1 VEWFIDGETGL
12 PAEAAEKV
20 KRRFQEYEA
29 EIQQLKQENQAL
41 KDENNVLK
49 ARISELEAV
58 VRKTDTGVVI
68 SDVVIEPTRIS
79 ATAPNML
86 VIGSPENYVADVF
99 TGNVTIASRRG
110 TKTSVRDVSDSELDV
125 ELPRP
130 KKYRRDENS
139 PEELGFVAEEMP
151 AIIRR
156 VGGYDL
162 KAVVAILTYKISR
175 LEKML
180 KQR

>member
-29 EIQQLKQENQAL
+29 EIQRL
-41 KDENNVLK
+41 KDENTMLR
-49 ARISELEAV
+49 ARVSELESV

-79 ATAPNML
+79 ATAPNQL

-99 TGNVTIASRRG
+99 TGNVTIASSQE
-110 TKTSVRDVSDSELDV
+110 TKTSVRDVSDAELDV

-151 AIIRR
+151 ESVRR

>member
-1 VEWFIDGETGL
+1 MPIEIDNETGL
-12 PAEAAEKV
+12 PLEAAEKV

-29 EIQQLKQENQAL
+29 EIQRL
-41 KDENNVLK
+41 KDENIVLR
-49 ARISELEAV
+49 ARVSELESV

-79 ATAPNML
+79 ATAPNTL
-86 VIGSPENYVADVF
+86 VIGSPENYVMDVI
-99 TGNVTIASRRG
+99 TGNITIASS
-110 TKTSVRDVSDSELDV
+110 KELKKEVRDVSDSELDV

-139 PEELGFVAEEMP
+139 SEELGFVAEEMP

-162 KAVVAILTYKISR
+162 KAVVAILAYKVGR
-175 LEKML
+175 LENML
-180 KQR
+180 RQR

>member
-1 VEWFIDGETGL
+1 MPTVIDNETGL
-12 PAEAAEKV
+12 PLEAAEKV

-29 EIQQLKQENQAL
+29 EIQRL
-41 KDENNVLK
+41 KDENNVLR
-49 ARISELEAV
+49 ARVSELEAV
-58 VRKTDTGVVI
+58 VRKTETGVV
-68 SDVVIEPTRIS
+68 
-79 ATAPNML
+79 
-86 VIGSPENYVADVF
+86 VADV
-99 TGNVTIASRRG
+99 VE
-110 TKTSVRDVSDSELDV
+110 VRDVSDSELDV

-151 AIIRR
+151 ESVRR

-162 KAVVAILTYKISR
+162 KAVVAILAYKVSR

-180 KQR
+180 RQR

>member
-1 VEWFIDGETGL
+1 MPIEIDNETGL

-29 EIQQLKQENQAL
+29 EIQRL
-41 KDENNVLK
+41 KDENSALR
-49 ARISELEAV
+49 ARVSELESV
-58 VRKTDTGVVI
+58 VKKTDTGVVI

-79 ATAPNML
+79 ATAPNKL

-99 TGNVTIASRRG
+99 TGNVTIASSLT
-110 TKTSVRDVSDSELDV
+110 TKTSVRNVSDAELDI

-130 KKYRRDENS
+130 KKYRRGENS

-151 AIIRR
+151 EIIRR

-162 KAVVAILTYKISR
+162 KAVVAILAYKVSR
-175 LEKML
+175 LENML
-180 KQR
+180 RRR

>member
-1 VEWFIDGETGL
+1 MPTVIDNETGL
-12 PAEAAEKV
+12 PLEAAEKV

-29 EIQQLKQENQAL
+29 EIQRL
-41 KDENNVLK
+41 KDENNVLR
-49 ARISELEAV
+49 AHVSELEAV
-58 VRKTDTGVVI
+58 VRKTETGVV
-68 SDVVIEPTRIS
+68 
-79 ATAPNML
+79 
-86 VIGSPENYVADVF
+86 VADV
-99 TGNVTIASRRG
+99 VE
-110 TKTSVRDVSDSELDV
+110 VRDVSDSELDV

-151 AIIRR
+151 ESVRR

-162 KAVVAILTYKISR
+162 KAVVAILAYKVSR

-180 KQR
+180 RQR

>member
-29 EIQQLKQENQAL
+29 EIQRL
-41 KDENNVLK
+41 KDENNVLRE
-49 ARISELEAV
+49 RISEFESV
-58 VRKTDTGVVI
+58 IRKTDTGVVI

-86 VIGSPENYVADVF
+86 AIGSPENYVADVI
-99 TGNVTIASRRG
+99 TGNITIVSSREL
-110 TKTSVRDVSDSELDV
+110 KEEVRDVSDSELDV

-130 KKYRRDENS
+130 KKYRRDINS

-151 AIIRR
+151 ESVRR
-156 VGGYDL
+156 LGGYDL
-162 KAVVAILTYKISR
+162 KAIVAILAYKVSK
-175 LEKML
+175 LENAL
-180 KQR
+180 K

>member
-1 VEWFIDGETGL
+1 MPTVIDNETSL
-12 PAEAAEKV
+12 PLEAAEKV

-29 EIQQLKQENQAL
+29 EIQRL
-41 KDENNVLK
+41 KDENNVLR
-49 ARISELEAV
+49 ARVSELEAV
-58 VRKTDTGVVI
+58 VRKTETGVVVA
-68 SDVVIEPTRIS
+68 DVVIEPTRIS
-79 ATAPNML
+79 ATAPNRL
-86 VIGSPENYVADVF
+86 VIGSPENYVADVIA
-99 TGNVTIASRRG
+99 GNITIASSRG
-110 TKTSVRDVSDSELDV
+110 LKKEVRDISDAELDV

-151 AIIRR
+151 ESVRR

-162 KAVVAILTYKISR
+162 KAVVAILAHKVSR

-180 KQR
+180 KER

>member
-29 EIQQLKQENQAL
+29 EIQRL
-41 KDENNVLK
+41 KDENSVLR
-49 ARISELEAV
+49 ARVSELEAV
-58 VRKTDTGVVI
+58 VRKTETGAVVA
-68 SDVVIEPTRIS
+68 DVVIEPTRIS
-79 ATAPNML
+79 ATAPNKL

-99 TGNVTIASRRG
+99 TGNVTIASSLE
-110 TKTSVRDVSDSELDV
+110 TKTSVRDISDAELDV

-130 KKYRRDENS
+130 KKYRRDANS

-151 AIIRR
+151 ESVRR
-156 VGGYDL
+156 LGGYDL
-162 KAVVAILTYKISR
+162 KAVVAILAYKVSR
-175 LEKML
+175 LENIL
-180 KQR
+180 RQR

>member
-1 VEWFIDGETGL
+1 MEWFIDGETGL

-29 EIQQLKQENQAL
+29 EIQRL
-41 KDENNVLK
+41 KDENNTLR
-49 ARISELEAV
+49 ARVSELESV

-68 SDVVIEPTRIS
+68 SDVVIEPTRIL
-79 ATAPNML
+79 ATAPNTL

-99 TGNVTIASRRG
+99 TGNVTIVSSLT
-110 TKTSVRDVSDSELDV
+110 TKTSVRDVSDAELDI

-130 KKYRRDENS
+130 KIYRRDENS
-139 PEELGFVAEEMP
+139 PEELGFIAEEMP
-151 AIIRR
+151 RNVRR

-162 KAVVAILTYKISR
+162 KAVVAILAYKVSR
-175 LEKML
+175 LETIL
-180 KQR
+180 RQR

>member
-29 EIQQLKQENQAL
+29 EIQRL
-41 KDENNVLK
+41 KDENTVLK
-49 ARISELEAV
+49 ARVSELESV

-79 ATAPNML
+79 ATAPNTL

-99 TGNVTIASRRG
+99 TGNVTIASSRE

-139 PEELGFVAEEMP
+139 SEELGFVAEEMP

-162 KAVVAILTYKISR
+162 KAVVAILAYKVGR
-175 LEKML
+175 LENML
-180 KQR
+180 RQR

>member
-1 VEWFIDGETGL
+1 MEWFIDGETGL

-29 EIQQLKQENQAL
+29 EIQRL
-41 KDENNVLK
+41 KDENSALR
-49 ARISELEAV
+49 ARVSELELV

-79 ATAPNML
+79 ATAPNKL

-99 TGNVTIASRRG
+99 TGNVTIASSLT
-110 TKTSVRDVSDSELDV
+110 TKTSVRNVSDAELDV

-151 AIIRR
+151 ESVRR
-156 VGGYDL
+156 PGGYDL
-162 KAVVAILTYKISR
+162 KAVVAILAYKVSR
-175 LEKML
+175 LETML
-180 KQR
+180 KR

>member
-1 VEWFIDGETGL
+1 MPIEIDNETGL

-29 EIQQLKQENQAL
+29 EIQRL
-41 KDENNVLK
+41 KDENNVLRE
-49 ARISELEAV
+49 RISEFESII
-58 VRKTDTGVVI
+58 RKTDTGVVI

-86 VIGSPENYVADVF
+86 AIGSPENYVADVIA
-99 TGNVTIASRRG
+99 GNITIVSSREL
-110 TKTSVRDVSDSELDV
+110 KEEVRDVSDSELDV

-130 KKYRRDENS
+130 KKYRRDINS

-151 AIIRR
+151 ESVRR
-156 VGGYDL
+156 LGGYDL
-162 KAVVAILTYKISR
+162 KAIVAILAYKVSK
-175 LEKML
+175 LENAL
-180 KQR
+180 K

>member
-20 KRRFQEYEA
+20 KRKFQEYEA
-29 EIQQLKQENQAL
+29 EIQRL
-41 KDENNVLK
+41 KDENSVLK
-49 ARISELEAV
+49 ARVSEFESV
-58 VRKTDTGVVI
+58 VKKTETGVVVA
-68 SDVVIEPTRIS
+68 DVVIEPTRIS
-79 ATAPNML
+79 ATAPNKL
-86 VIGSPENYVADVF
+86 VIGSPENYVADIIA
-99 TGNVTIASRRG
+99 GNVTIASTRA
-110 TKTSVRDVSDSELDV
+110 TKTSVRDVSDAELDV

-130 KKYRRDENS
+130 KKYRRDANS

-151 AIIRR
+151 ESVRR

-162 KAVVAILTYKISR
+162 KAVVAILAHKVSR

-180 KQR
+180 RQR

>member
-1 VEWFIDGETGL
+1 MPTVIDNETGL
-12 PAEAAEKV
+12 PFEVAEKV

-29 EIQQLKQENQAL
+29 EIQRLT
-41 KDENNVLK
+41 DENNVLR
-49 ARISELEAV
+49 ARVSELEAV
-58 VRKTDTGVVI
+58 VRKTETGVVVA
-68 SDVVIEPTRIS
+68 DVVIEPTQIS
-79 ATAPNML
+79 ATAPNKL
-86 VIGSPENYVADVF
+86 IIGSPENYVADVF
-99 TGNVTIASRRG
+99 TGNVTIASSLE
-110 TKTSVRDVSDSELDV
+110 TKTSVRDISDAELDV

-151 AIIRR
+151 ESVRR

-162 KAVVAILTYKISR
+162 KAVVAILAYKVSR

-180 KQR
+180 RQR

>member
-29 EIQQLKQENQAL
+29 EIQRL
-41 KDENNVLK
+41 KDENSVLR
-49 ARISELEAV
+49 ARVSELEAV
-58 VRKTDTGVVI
+58 VRKTETGVVVA
-68 SDVVIEPTRIS
+68 DVVIEPTQIS
-79 ATAPNML
+79 ATAPNKL
-86 VIGSPENYVADVF
+86 IIGSPENYVADVF
-99 TGNVTIASRRG
+99 TGNVTIASSLG
-110 TKTSVRDVSDSELDV
+110 TKTSVRDISDAELDV

-151 AIIRR
+151 ESVRR
-156 VGGYDL
+156 LGGYDL
-162 KAVVAILTYKISR
+162 KAVVAILAYKVSR
-175 LEKML
+175 LENIL
-180 KQR
+180 RQR

>member
-1 VEWFIDGETGL
+1 MPTVIDNETGL
-12 PAEAAEKV
+12 PLEAAEKV

-29 EIQQLKQENQAL
+29 EIQRL
-41 KDENNVLK
+41 KDENNVLR
-49 ARISELEAV
+49 ARVSELEVV
-58 VRKTDTGVVI
+58 VRKTETGVV
-68 SDVVIEPTRIS
+68 
-79 ATAPNML
+79 
-86 VIGSPENYVADVF
+86 VADV
-99 TGNVTIASRRG
+99 VE
-110 TKTSVRDVSDSELDV
+110 VRDVSDSELDV

-151 AIIRR
+151 ESVRR

-162 KAVVAILTYKISR
+162 KAVVAILAYKVSR

-180 KQR
+180 RQR

>member
-1 VEWFIDGETGL
+1 MPTVIDNETSL
-12 PAEAAEKV
+12 PLEAAEKV

-29 EIQQLKQENQAL
+29 EIQRL
-41 KDENNVLK
+41 KDENNVLR
-49 ARISELEAV
+49 ARVSELEAV
-58 VRKTDTGVVI
+58 VRKTETGVVVA
-68 SDVVIEPTRIS
+68 DVVIEPTQIS
-79 ATAPNML
+79 ATAPNKL
-86 VIGSPENYVADVF
+86 IIGSPENYVADVF
-99 TGNVTIASRRG
+99 TGNVTIASSLE
-110 TKTSVRDVSDSELDV
+110 TKTSVRDISDAELDV

-151 AIIRR
+151 ESVRR

-162 KAVVAILTYKISR
+162 KAVVAILAYKVSR

-180 KQR
+180 RQR

>member
-1 VEWFIDGETGL
+1 MPTVIDNETGL

-29 EIQQLKQENQAL
+29 EIQRL
-41 KDENNVLK
+41 KDENSVLK
-49 ARISELEAV
+49 ARVLEFEAV

-68 SDVVIEPTRIS
+68 SDVVIEPARIS
-79 ATAPNML
+79 ATAPNQL
-86 VIGSPENYVADVF
+86 VIGSPENYVADVI
-99 TGNVTIASRRG
+99 TGNITIASSREL
-110 TKTSVRDVSDSELDV
+110 KKEVRDVSDAELDV

-139 PEELGFVAEEMP
+139 SEELGFVAEEMP
-151 AIIRR
+151 ELIRR

-162 KAVVAILTYKISR
+162 KAVVAILAYKVSR
-175 LEKML
+175 LENML
-180 KQR
+180 RQR

>member
-29 EIQQLKQENQAL
+29 EIQRL
-41 KDENNVLK
+41 KDENNVLRE
-49 ARISELEAV
+49 RISEFESV
-58 VRKTDTGVVI
+58 IRKTDTGVVI

-86 VIGSPENYVADVF
+86 AIGSPENYVADVIA
-99 TGNVTIASRRG
+99 GNITIVSSREL
-110 TKTSVRDVSDSELDV
+110 KEEVRDVSDSELDV

-130 KKYRRDENS
+130 KKYRRDANS
-139 PEELGFVAEEMP
+139 PEEFGFVAEEMP
-151 AIIRR
+151 ESVRR
-156 VGGYDL
+156 LGGYDL
-162 KAVVAILTYKISR
+162 KAVVAILAYKVSR
-175 LEKML
+175 LENIL
-180 KQR
+180 RQR

>member
-1 VEWFIDGETGL
+1 MDWFIDGETGL

-29 EIQQLKQENQAL
+29 EIQRL
-41 KDENNVLK
+41 KDENSVLR
-49 ARISELEAV
+49 ARVSELEAV
-58 VRKTDTGVVI
+58 VRKTETGAVVA
-68 SDVVIEPTRIS
+68 DVVIEPTRIS
-79 ATAPNML
+79 ATAPNRL
-86 VIGSPENYVADVF
+86 VIGSPENYVADVIA
-99 TGNVTIASRRG
+99 GNITIASSRG
-110 TKTSVRDVSDSELDV
+110 LKKEVRDVSDSELDV

-130 KKYRRDENS
+130 KKYRRDADS

-151 AIIRR
+151 ESVRR

-162 KAVVAILTYKISR
+162 KAVVAILAYKVSR

-180 KQR
+180 RQR